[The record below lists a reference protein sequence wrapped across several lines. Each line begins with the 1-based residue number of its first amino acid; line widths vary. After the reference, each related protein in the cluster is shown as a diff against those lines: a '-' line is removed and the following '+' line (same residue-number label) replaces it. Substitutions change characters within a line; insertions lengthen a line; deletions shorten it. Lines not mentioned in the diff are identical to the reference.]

1 MRAMAATSI
10 GLSVPALLEELRAR
24 RADVAALKRRI
35 KASREELGAAA
46 AALKALEL
54 EAARRGIT
62 VSTNPQPQPEGV
74 GAIHG
79 RQNDPR
85 SHH

>member
-1 MRAMAATSI
+1 MAATSG

-35 KASREELGAAA
+35 KETREELGAAA
-46 AALKALEL
+46 ARLKALEL

-62 VSTNPQPQPEGV
+62 VHNSDTEGV
-74 GAIHG
+74 GANHG
-79 RQNDPR
+79 RQINSR
-85 SHH
+85 SHD